1 MNSLTVAHFALAQS
15 SALGFELLR
24 PVWFAAVL
32 VAPLV
37 LVAGVLA
44 LSARARARAKLVSER
59 NLARFLPRYSE
70 NRARLRLACAVA
82 ALVLLACALAG
93 PVRGYTLRDV
103 QRKGLDLVVCVD
115 TSRSMLVQDVKPD
128 RLTRAKREVLGLLDK
143 LQGDRAALLA
153 FAGDVREVAP
163 LTHDRATL
171 GAFVKTLTPD
181 ENLKGGTDLGAALD
195 KALELFDGRTGAH
208 EAIVLITDGEDLE
221 KRGLEVALRAKERG
235 IRVYVVGMGT
245 AAGGKVPDPEGRGF
259 VRDESGKEVLSTLDG
274 TSLQTLAE
282 TTGGA
287 YLSVANSALPLEELY
302 EKRIARL
309 ESRELFAGKERIPH
323 DRYQWPLALA
333 LACLLAEFALRERR
347 ATARELDLLAVPPA
361 LPRAEKGRA
370 A

>member
-1 MNSLTVAHFALAQS
+1 MSAPALLSLASTS
-15 SALGFELLR
+15 SLGFELLR
-24 PVWFAAVL
+24 PAWFAAVL
-32 VAPLV
+32 LAPLV
-37 LVAGVLA
+37 LGAGVLA

-70 NRARLRLACAVA
+70 NRARLRLACAVS

-103 QRKGLDLVVCVD
+103 QRKGLDLVVCLD

-171 GAFVKTLTPD
+171 GAFVKTLSPD
-181 ENLKGGTDLGAALD
+181 DNLKGGTDLGVALE
-195 KALELFDGRTGAH
+195 KALALFDGRTGAH

-221 KRGLEVALRAKERG
+221 KHGLEVAQTAKERG

-245 AAGGKVPDPEGRGF
+245 PAGGKVPDPEGRGF

-274 TSLQTLAE
+274 ASLQTLAE

-287 YLSVANSALPLEELY
+287 YLSVANSPLPLEELY
-302 EKRIARL
+302 EKRIGRL

-347 ATARELDLLAVPPA
+347 AASRASVELAVPPA
-361 LPRAEKGRA
+361 LPRAAKERA